1 MENPADVGELVF
13 ESIDTPGLIKC
24 LEVSQ
29 TGKKLAENVLRHV
42 KMEKQKLYK
51 NYFLKAVKKKV
62 DSGLNNKDERGCT
75 VFMIACEKG
84 HEDVVQTPI
93 VPALFRSKH

>member
-29 TGKKLAENVLRHV
+29 TGKELAENVLRHV

-51 NYFLKAVKKKV
+51 KYFLKAVKKKV
-62 DSGLNNKDERGCT
+62 DWITKMNVDALCLWLLVKKDTKMLSNCSCT
-75 VFMIACEKG
+75 I
-84 HEDVVQTPI
+84 
-93 VPALFRSKH
+93 